1 MIDQNKEMLG
11 VVSTTEALRL
21 ARDAG
26 MDLVEISPNER
37 PPVCR
42 IMDFGKHKYDTAKK
56 SKQRHHEQ
64 KIKEVR
70 LRPKTD
76 EHDRTIKMNRARG
89 FIKDGDRVQFT
100 MLFRGRER
108 FRHDLGLQA
117 FNDIIKMLEDVA
129 KVDRYPKAMGRR
141 MTMVLAPL
149 KPGESSGK
157 PKPKK
162 PPKDKSKSQ
171 PTDAPKSEQKPET
184 APTGEVAKLAPTP
197 DAKPASASAPSA
209 GNLPPKPAPAE
220 PTSAPATQPDSAS
233 PAAD

>member
-1 MIDQNKEMLG
+1 MLG
-11 VVSTTEALRL
+11 VVPTTEALRM

-42 IMDFGKHKYDTAKK
+42 IMDFGKHKYDQSKK
-56 SKQRHHEQ
+56 QKQRHHEQ

-76 EHDRTIKMNRARG
+76 EHDRTIKMNRSRG
-89 FIKDGDRVQFT
+89 FLKDGDRVQFT

-149 KPGESSGK
+149 KPGSPSSK
-157 PKPKK
+157 PKPKSK
-162 PPKDKSKSQ
+162 PKDKL
-171 PTDAPKSEQKPET
+171 KSEQKPEET
-184 APTGEVAKLAPTP
+184 PAGEVAEPASTP
-197 DAKPASASAPSA
+197 DAKPASASAPVV
-209 GNLPPKPAPAE
+209 GNQAPKSEHQE
-220 PTSAPATQPDSAS
+220 PNSAPAAQPDSAS
-233 PAAD
+233 PTTE

>member
-1 MIDQNKEMLG
+1 MQG
-11 VVSTTEALRL
+11 VVPTSEALRM
-21 ARDAG
+21 AREIG

-42 IMDFGKHKYDTAKK
+42 IMDFGKHKYDQSKK
-56 SKQRHHEQ
+56 LKQRHHEQ

-89 FIKDGDRVQFT
+89 FLKDGDRVQFT

-117 FNDIIKMLEDVA
+117 FNAIIKALEDVA

-149 KPGESSGK
+149 KLGAPSGK
-157 PKPKK
+157 PKPKSK
-162 PPKDKSKSQ
+162 PKSK
-171 PTDAPKSEQKPET
+171 PTPSGEAPKPGSK
-184 APTGEVAKLAPTP
+184 P
-197 DAKPASASAPSA
+197 DAKPADV
-209 GNLPPKPAPAE
+209 KPADATLAAGAKPADAKPDAQPDPGVKPE
-220 PTSAPATQPDSAS
+220 PDTGAPKAVSPAT
-233 PAAD
+233 PAAE